1 MKPTNPIYLGDYK
14 LDPPDEDEE
23 DDLPDDDDFPGIETE
38 DLDDYLDP
46 NAP

>member
-14 LDPPDEDEE
+14 LDPPEEDEE
-23 DDLPDDDDFPGIETE
+23 EEFEDDDQDF
-38 DLDDYLDP
+38 DDSGYNDEYLDP